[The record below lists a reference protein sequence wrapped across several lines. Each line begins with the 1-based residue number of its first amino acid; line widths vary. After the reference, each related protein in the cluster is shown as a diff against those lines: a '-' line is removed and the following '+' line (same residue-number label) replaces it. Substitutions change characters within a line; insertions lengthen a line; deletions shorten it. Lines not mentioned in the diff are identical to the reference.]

1 MSDQP
6 PLMLAID
13 TSTRM
18 AGVAI
23 ARGDVVVAEYT
34 WLAGQHHT
42 EQLLPAV
49 DTVLKGNGFLLS
61 DVQAVAVATG
71 PGSFNGLR
79 VGLATVKS
87 LAVALGLPIVSAT
100 SLEVEAYAHAV
111 APWPICAIHDAGRK
125 EVAWAI
131 YRGPAAEW
139 RCTVQ
144 PQITSPEA
152 LAARLRGR
160 TLLCG
165 EIPEGCLVLLQGAL
179 GPRAIIPSLAARVR
193 RPGLLAEL
201 GYRRLQAGLL
211 DDVNALQPLYLRR
224 PPPVPQPRSQ
234 EPSLL
239 EA

>member
-1 MSDQP
+1 MSEQP
-6 PLMLAID
+6 PLILAID

-18 AGVAI
+18 AGIAI

-34 WLAGQHHT
+34 WRAGQHHT

-49 DTVLKGNGFLLS
+49 DAVLKENGFRLPE
-61 DVQAVAVATG
+61 VQAVAVATG

-87 LAVALGLPIVSAT
+87 FAVALGLPIVSAS
-100 SLEVEAYAHAV
+100 SLEVEAYAHAAV
-111 APWPICAIHDAGRK
+111 PWPICAIHDAGRK

-144 PQITSPEA
+144 PQITTPEA

-165 EIPEGCLVLLQGAL
+165 EIPDESLELLQGVL
-179 GPRAIIPSLAARVR
+179 GARAIIPSPAARVR

-201 GYRRLQAGLL
+201 GYHRLRAGLL
-211 DDVNALQPLYLRR
+211 EEVNALQPLYLRR
-224 PPPVPQPRSQ
+224 PPPVPQPRS
-234 EPSLL
+234 
-239 EA
+239 